1 MSWACF
7 TVCDISAPAMPTRPG
22 LVYLYNNFTTLL
34 IAPCIVLTLDLLRRQ
49 FFYWSI
55 PIWALVPIYLLSW
68 PTQIFVT
75 VQWRDF
81 TKRREAAKRGARLV
95 PTIISNTIGNY
106 EVLKRFDISR
116 EVGYLGALNG

>member
-1 MSWACF
+1 
-7 TVCDISAPAMPTRPG
+7 MPTRPG

-116 EVGYLGALNG
+116 EVGYLGALND